1 MLPPSGSAGMVLVS
15 EVRWAAT
22 SLIAFLLAGATL
34 LRDGPGWLSGVLFA
48 LCYLAGGW
56 EPTL

>member
-48 LCYLAGGW
+48 LCYLAGG
-56 EPTL
+56 